1 MNQNSYV
8 HKDGKNN
15 GKRNTLPRM
24 FSWLWKSGTINV
36 WPFSFFNGTYWNIK
50 ITKSKNVKIGN
61 YISIYCY
68 SIHCQQKS
76 QGSKQYNNKL
86 LNKYDTKVCEN
97 NNPFPPTHPCS
108 PHAHIHA
115 PIPHIAFVQ
124 TISSIQRTEI
134 LQIISIKK
142 NQLHKWQKQKLAC
155 CICLP
160 FEYKV
165 NAHQWKNCKTVTIG
179 VPAFGTSHQKM

>member
-97 NNPFPPTHPCS
+97 NNPFLPPTLVRHMHIFMHQS
-108 PHAHIHA
+108 PIL
-115 PIPHIAFVQ
+115 PLYRPYLPYRELKFCKLFP
-124 TISSIQRTEI
+124 SKRTSYI
-134 LQIISIKK
+134 NDKNRSLHVVYASHLNIKSMPTNEK
-142 NQLHKWQKQKLAC
+142 IVKPWQ
-155 CICLP
+155 
-160 FEYKV
+160 
-165 NAHQWKNCKTVTIG
+165 
-179 VPAFGTSHQKM
+179 